1 MTGRRGQQFLNKPS
15 SLCRQGSLRQECLK
29 FLESFFHSPTQI
41 GLNTKKQYLRNMKK
55 DELKI
60 EIKKI
65 IDKVPDDMLEDIY
78 NVLKEFAD
86 KTPDSIKLSHNL
98 N

>member
-1 MTGRRGQQFLNKPS
+1 MPEVFTKFF
-15 SLCRQGSLRQECLK
+15 SL
-29 FLESFFHSPTQI
+29 PTQI

-98 N
+98 NRILTEDKGLLKRLAD